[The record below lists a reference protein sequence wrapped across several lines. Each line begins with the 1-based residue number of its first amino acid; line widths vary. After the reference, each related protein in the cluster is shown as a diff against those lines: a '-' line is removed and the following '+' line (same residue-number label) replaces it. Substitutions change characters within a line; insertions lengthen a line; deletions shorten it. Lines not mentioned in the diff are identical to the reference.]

1 MPDEHSSFWPLML
14 STYAAIH
21 TLAGT
26 ELEETVDGST
36 PASYFEVAASHAQNA
51 GRWRFL
57 PVIDLIKSQIPT
69 SLPTAHARGLVHGDA
84 SLANMLVDG
93 AVLRLV
99 DWEYSGFGDPCSD
112 LAGFCTHPRQ
122 LGLSDALVDR
132 LIRDHATALGSG
144 DLEIRTRAF
153 LRACLAMWCA
163 RTGASSLHRRV
174 PGAKGTNQLDDAVRA
189 DTYRT
194 WLARELS
201 WDRADLDKCL
211 DL

>member
-1 MPDEHSSFWPLML
+1 MRD
-14 STYAAIH
+14 
-21 TLAGT
+21 LADSAT
-26 ELEETVDGST
+26 AL
-36 PASYFEVAASHAQNA
+36 ARA
-51 GRWRFL
+51 GRSRFL
-57 PVIDLIKSQIPT
+57 PVIDLIKSQIPAW
-69 SLPTAHARGLVHGDA
+69 LPTVHAQGLVHGDA

-122 LGLSDALVDR
+122 LGLSEALVDR

-153 LRACLAMWCA
+153 LRACLAMWWA
-163 RTGASSLHRRV
+163 RTGASSLHRRL
-174 PGAKGTNQLDDAVRA
+174 PGAKGTNQLDDSVRA

-201 WDRADLDKCL
+201 WDRADLDKTL